1 VMRRFLTSVRYALS
15 GIALAVRKERNMR
28 IHLIATA
35 VVVLLALW
43 IGLRPVEWAV
53 LLALFGLVI
62 GLELVNTAVERV
74 VDLVSPER
82 KPLAKE
88 AKDAAAGGV
97 LAAALFAAAVGLILL
112 GPPLWDKLRELFG
125 A

>member
-1 VMRRFLTSVRYALS
+1 MRRFLCSLKFAAS
-15 GIALAVRKERNMR
+15 GILLAVRRERNMR

-35 VVVLLALW
+35 AVVLLALW
-43 IGLRPVEWAV
+43 LGLRPLEWAV
-53 LLALFGLVI
+53 LFALCGLVI

-82 KPLAKE
+82 HPLAKA

-97 LAAALFAAAVGLILL
+97 LAAALFAIAAGLILL

-125 A
+125 L

>member
-1 VMRRFLTSVRYALS
+1 MRRFLESLKYAAA

-28 IHLIATA
+28 IHLCAAAA
-35 VVVLLALW
+35 VALLALW
-43 IGLRPVEWAV
+43 LGVGPLEWAV
-53 LLALFGLVI
+53 LLALCGLVI

-74 VDLVSPER
+74 VDLASPEHR
-82 KPLAKE
+82 PLAKE

-112 GPPLWDKLRELFG
+112 GPPLWNRLRELIG
-125 A
+125 C

>member
-1 VMRRFLTSVRYALS
+1 MRRFLTSVRYALS

-35 VVVLLALW
+35 IVVLLALW

>member
-1 VMRRFLTSVRYALS
+1 MRRFLTSVRYALS

-28 IHLIATA
+28 IHLIAAA

>member
-1 VMRRFLTSVRYALS
+1 MRRFLTSVRYALS

>member
-1 VMRRFLTSVRYALS
+1 MRRFLASVRYALS

-35 VVVLLALW
+35 IVVLLALW

>member
-1 VMRRFLTSVRYALS
+1 MRRFLCSLKFAAG
-15 GIALAVRKERNMR
+15 GIALGVRRERNMR

-35 VVVLLALW
+35 AVVLLAIWLDV
-43 IGLRPVEWAV
+43 RPVEWAV
-53 LLALFGLVI
+53 LLALCGLVI

-82 KPLAKE
+82 HPLAKE

-97 LAAALFAAAVGLILL
+97 LAAAIFAALAGLIVL
-112 GPPLWDKLRELFG
+112 GPPLWHKLQELFG
-125 A
+125 L

>member
-1 VMRRFLTSVRYALS
+1 MRRFLASLKYAAQ

-28 IHLIATA
+28 IHLVAAA
-35 VVVLLALW
+35 VVSLLALW
-43 IGLRPVEWAV
+43 LGLRPVEWAV

-97 LAAALFAAAVGLILL
+97 LAAAIFAAAVGLILL
-112 GPPLWDKLRELFG
+112 GPPLWDKLLELFG
-125 A
+125 L

>member
-1 VMRRFLTSVRYALS
+1 MRRFLASVRYALS

-82 KPLAKE
+82 KPRC
-88 AKDAAAGGV
+88 
-97 LAAALFAAAVGLILL
+97 
-112 GPPLWDKLRELFG
+112 LRRRSG
-125 A
+125 

>member
-1 VMRRFLTSVRYALS
+1 MRRFLASVRYALS

-35 VVVLLALW
+35 IVVLLALW

-82 KPLAKE
+82 HPLAKA

-97 LAAALFAAAVGLILL
+97 LAAALFAIAAGLILL

-125 A
+125 L

>member
-1 VMRRFLTSVRYALS
+1 MRRFLASVRYALS

>member
-1 VMRRFLTSVRYALS
+1 MMRRFLTSVKYALS
-15 GIALAVRKERNMR
+15 GIAIAVRKERNMR

-35 VVVLLALW
+35 AVVLLGLW
-43 IGLRPVEWAV
+43 LRLSPAKWAV
-53 LLALFGLVI
+53 LLGLCGVVI

-82 KPLAKE
+82 QPLAKE

-97 LAAALFAAAVGLILL
+97 LAAALFAVAAGLVLL
-112 GPPLWDKLRELFG
+112 GPPLWDKLRDLFG
-125 A
+125 